1 MILAAR
7 YDETGARVIWWDT
20 TDRLRHDI
28 TTGVDV
34 TTVFSASE
42 NALADALAAAQD
54 ALDANAQLRDQ
65 LVRGIAAFTQ
75 ARDDA
80 QADVLVAQSM
90 QADAAAYQSQAQ
102 ALAGTPFTAA
112 GTYQAAQLQGLAD
125 AVKATANR
133 QALVFAALSNL
144 LGWRAAVDDNA
155 VRTDNAV
162 IWLGTL
168 AGRAL

>member
-7 YDETGARVIWWDT
+7 YDTTGARVIWWDT
-20 TDRLRHDI
+20 TDRLRHDL

-34 TTVFSASE
+34 TTAFTASE
-42 NALADALAAAQD
+42 DALADALSDAQE
-54 ALDANAQLRDQ
+54 ALDVNAQLRDQ
-65 LVRGIAAFTQ
+65 LARGIAAFTQ

-90 QADAAAYQSQAQ
+90 QADTGTYKAQAQ
-102 ALAGTPFTAA
+102 ALAGTAFTAA
-112 GTYQAAQLQGLAD
+112 STYSAPQLQALAD

-133 QALVFAALSNL
+133 QALIFTALGNL
-144 LGWRAAVDDNA
+144 LGWRAAVDGNA